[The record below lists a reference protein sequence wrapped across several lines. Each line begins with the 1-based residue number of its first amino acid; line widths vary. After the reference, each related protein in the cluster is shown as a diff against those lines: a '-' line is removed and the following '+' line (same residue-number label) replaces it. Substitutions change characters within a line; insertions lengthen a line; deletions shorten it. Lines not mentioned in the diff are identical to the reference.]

1 MKPVAF
7 IRLTRILNH
16 TKYGTFGVLKHNE
29 NWMCVTLEPPDKLN
43 KSNISCIPAGQ
54 YLCGRFNSNRFG
66 KTWTVMNVP
75 DRKFILFHPGNK
87 IIDTLGC
94 IVLAEHFGKLK
105 GELAV
110 LNSGKTFRNFIEIM
124 EEYDMAH
131 LTISTS
137 F

>member
-1 MKPVAF
+1 MKPLAF
-7 IRLTRILNH
+7 LRLTRILSH

-29 NWMCVTLEPPDKLN
+29 NWLCVTLEPPDGAN
-43 KSNISCIPAGQ
+43 RANVSCIPPGQ
-54 YLCGRFNSNRFG
+54 YLCGKHLSNKFG

-87 IIDTLGC
+87 SPDTQGC
-94 IVLAEHFGKLK
+94 IILAEHFGKLK

-110 LNSGKTFRNFIEIM
+110 LNSGKTFSLFLDIM
-124 EEYDMAH
+124 EEYEMAH
-131 LTISTS
+131 LTISTG